1 MSAPRKRAAIRK
13 AEYEIARLQQ
23 KIMLLEHQYSVMK
36 SLAEVAVLAER
47 EACAKLCE
55 EVGFAVHGP
64 GREDSEAYDCA
75 DAIRARGETAKEI

>member
-13 AEYEIARLQQ
+13 AEYEIDRLQQ

-47 EACAKLCE
+47 EACAKHIDVPLTASGHE
-55 EVGFAVHGP
+55 FA
-64 GREDSEAYDCA
+64 A
-75 DAIRARGETAKEI
+75 AIRARGGETTAATAPASGE